1 MWGGWTSL
9 KSQTMNIWGLCS
21 RNCLREKDTPLTTPT
36 TGLAGRLWVTDH
48 ILRVSNFTCLTAEL
62 NSLLFPSAHTG
73 GVCPYRLWSICSH
86 EREPSSQRPTLTAP
100 TNQKPGT
107 SGWAMGTRLLLAML
121 WSSEWTH
128 GALQPETPFTLC
140 MMISLPSKAYV
151 HAVTIGCAMQVLF
164 EHLCIFKCWKISL
177 KASGQIYPSHLC
189 LRVFGFTVRFRYCR

>member
-1 MWGGWTSL
+1 
-9 KSQTMNIWGLCS
+9 MNIWGLCS

-48 ILRVSNFTCLTAEL
+48 ILHVSNFTCLTAEL

-107 SGWAMGTRLLLAML
+107 SGWAMGTRPCHAVVQWMDPWCITAWNSLYSLYDDLFAKQSLCACSDNRMCYASILLNICVYLNAGKLVLRHQGKFIPVIFAFVFLDLLCALDIVDKLLA
-121 WSSEWTH
+121 S
-128 GALQPETPFTLC
+128 
-140 MMISLPSKAYV
+140 V
-151 HAVTIGCAMQVLF
+151 
-164 EHLCIFKCWKISL
+164 
-177 KASGQIYPSHLC
+177 
-189 LRVFGFTVRFRYCR
+189 